1 MFEELYAPLPD
12 AGEYLERIGLPGL
25 PRKCD
30 LETLDQLLYAHVHT
44 VPFENLDAWAAGKA
58 PSLSIRR
65 LYQKIVRRRRGG
77 WCHELNALL
86 RSLLT
91 ALGFEAYTVAG
102 RVTTMDFVVP
112 LGHRAVIAVLDGKKY
127 YCDVGFGD
135 VAFQSAVALD
145 GTPSPF
151 GFHIEKNGGW
161 YEVWQGEDPRRRL
174 LAFPDLALEPV
185 DFLYANRVSATDPA
199 EHFRNTLYI
208 SLMRGDKRLL
218 LENGT
223 LTEQGPAGG
232 KTVIAEIDT
241 ADRTALGALLKT
253 EFGIEYAFDDHA

>member
-1 MFEELYAPLPD
+1 MFEELYTPLPD
-12 AGEYLERIGLPGL
+12 AEAYLERIGLAGL

-30 LETLDQLLYAHVHT
+30 LGTLDKILYAHVRT
-44 VPFENLDAWAAGKA
+44 VPFENLDAWAEGKA
-58 PSLSIRR
+58 PALSVRR
-65 LYQKIVRRRRGG
+65 MYEKIVQRRRGG

-86 RSLLT
+86 QSLLT

-102 RVTTMDFVVP
+102 RVTTVDFVVP
-112 LGHRAVIAVLDGKKY
+112 LGHRAVICVLDGKKY

-135 VAFQSAVALD
+135 IAFQSAVALD

-151 GFHIEKNGGW
+151 GFRIEKNGGW
-161 YEVWQGEDPRRRL
+161 HEVRQGEGPGRRL
-174 LAFPDLALEPV
+174 LAFADLPFEPV
-185 DFLYANRVSATDPA
+185 DFLYANRVSATDPT
-199 EHFRNTLYI
+199 EHFRSTLYI

-232 KTVIAEIDT
+232 KTILAEIDT
-241 ADRTALGALLKT
+241 ADRAALAALLKK
-253 EFGIEYAFDDHA
+253 EFGIEYAFDDHP

>member
-12 AGEYLERIGLPGL
+12 AEAYLERIGLPGL

-30 LETLDQLLYAHVHT
+30 PETLDQLLYAHVHT
-44 VPFENLDAWAAGKA
+44 IPFENLDAWAEGKA
-58 PSLSIRR
+58 PALSVRR
-65 LYQKIVRRRRGG
+65 MFKKIVLRRRGG

-102 RVTTMDFVVP
+102 RVTTAGFTVP
-112 LGHRAVIAVLDGKKY
+112 LGHRAVICVLDGKKY

-135 VAFQSAVALD
+135 IAFQSAVALD
-145 GTPSPF
+145 GTMSPF
-151 GFHIEKNGGW
+151 GFHIEKNGDW
-161 YEVWQGEDPRRRL
+161 YEVWQGENPGRRL
-174 LAFPDLALEPV
+174 LAFPDLRFEPV

-241 ADRTALGALLKT
+241 ADRTALGALLER
-253 EFGIEYAFDDHA
+253 EFGIEYAFGDQA

>member
-12 AGEYLERIGLPGL
+12 VDAYLERIGLSGL
-25 PRKCD
+25 PRRAD
-30 LETLDQLLYAHVHT
+30 LETLDRILYAHVHT
-44 VPFENLDAWAAGKA
+44 IPFENLDAWAEGRA
-58 PSLSIRR
+58 PSLSVRR
-65 LYQKIVRRRRGG
+65 MFKKIILRRRGG

-86 RSLLT
+86 LSLLT
-91 ALGFEAYTVAG
+91 ALGFEAYSVCG
-102 RVTTMDFVVP
+102 RVTTVDFVVP
-112 LGHRAVIAVLDGKKY
+112 VGHRAAVVALDGKKY

-135 VAFQSAVALD
+135 VAFQSAIALD

-161 YEVWQGEDPRRRL
+161 HEVWRDGEPGRRL
-174 LAFPDLALEPV
+174 LAFADLRFEPV
-185 DFLYANRVSATDPA
+185 DFLYANRVSATDET

-208 SLMRGDKRLL
+208 SLMRGGKRLL

-232 KTVIAEIDT
+232 RTTTAEIDT
-241 ADRTALGALLKT
+241 ADRAALRELLET
-253 EFGIEYAFDDHA
+253 EFGIEYAFGAD